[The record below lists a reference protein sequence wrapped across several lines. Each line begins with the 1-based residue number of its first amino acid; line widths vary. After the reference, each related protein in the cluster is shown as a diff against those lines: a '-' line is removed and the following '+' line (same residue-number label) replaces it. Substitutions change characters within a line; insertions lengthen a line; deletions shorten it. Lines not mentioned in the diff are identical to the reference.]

1 MMTITYLLYTDEWRV
16 EWDGYVS
23 VQHDLATAI
32 DRVIDRVMA
41 AGSQVA
47 APA

>member
-1 MMTITYLLYTDEWRV
+1 VTIRYLLYTDEWRV
-16 EWDGYVS
+16 EWEGYVS

-32 DRVIDRVMA
+32 ARVVDRVTA